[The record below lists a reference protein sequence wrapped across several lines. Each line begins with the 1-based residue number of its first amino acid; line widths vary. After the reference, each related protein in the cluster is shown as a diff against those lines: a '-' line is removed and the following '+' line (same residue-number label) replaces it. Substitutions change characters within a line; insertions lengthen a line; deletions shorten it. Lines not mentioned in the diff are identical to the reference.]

1 VTRARVGAFLTA
13 SAESVDEEG
22 GLEAVSG
29 SLLRLLL
36 SSESASGQL
45 NVQSAT
51 AHPSQHDPSLRA
63 GDARSRRYRL
73 SSGAATALPPHSE
86 EIPNQAQ
93 VTESSRLPPSL
104 GTSNRLERI
113 IGMVTHRVLELAAAD
128 KTPASAQGPAVQTW
142 IEHNLA
148 HYALS
153 PQLTEQAKARIS
165 ELIEQALTCET
176 GRWILGNQTD
186 AKAELAISRV
196 EAGEVKNYVIDRTFL
211 DVSEGVRWVI
221 DYKTSAPTDGEPVEA
236 FEAREC
242 EAYRAQLKN
251 YAELLSGMRWEIDAP
266 IKTALY
272 FPAIQRL
279 SICE

>member
-1 VTRARVGAFLTA
+1 
-13 SAESVDEEG
+13 
-22 GLEAVSG
+22 
-29 SLLRLLL
+29 
-36 SSESASGQL
+36 
-45 NVQSAT
+45 
-51 AHPSQHDPSLRA
+51 
-63 GDARSRRYRL
+63 
-73 SSGAATALPPHSE
+73 
-86 EIPNQAQ
+86 
-93 VTESSRLPPSL
+93 
-104 GTSNRLERI
+104 
-113 IGMVTHRVLELAAAD
+113 M
-128 KTPASAQGPAVQTW
+128 
-142 IEHNLA
+142 
-148 HYALS
+148 
-153 PQLTEQAKARIS
+153 
-165 ELIEQALTCET
+165 
-176 GRWILGNQTD
+176 GNQTD

-251 YAELLSGMRWEIDAP
+251 YAELLREMKWEIDAP